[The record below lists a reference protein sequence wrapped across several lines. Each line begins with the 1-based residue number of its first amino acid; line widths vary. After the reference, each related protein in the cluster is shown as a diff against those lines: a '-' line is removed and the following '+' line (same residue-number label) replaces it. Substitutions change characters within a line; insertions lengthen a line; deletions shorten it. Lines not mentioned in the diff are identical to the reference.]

1 MAMLQPISYAF
12 EKGLTIKGFYEDG
25 KLCYEGRSP
34 SNHIWWDICDYA
46 ECRKEE
52 THDDDYPRRRKK
64 KSTQQILKE
73 RYKAGDSK
81 VDLLREL
88 SRKFDYYVLYLRSK
102 KQKIPPSP
110 PCKETKS
117 KEDHDQN
124 PKPPLIPYYQKVFP

>member
-25 KLCYEGRSP
+25 KPCYEGRSP
-34 SNHIWWDICDYA
+34 SNHIWWDICDYV

-52 THDDDYPRRRKK
+52 THDDDYSRRRKK

-73 RYKAGDSK
+73 RYEAGELE

-88 SRKFDYYVLYLRSK
+88 SRKFDYYVLYPR
-102 KQKIPPSP
+102 
-110 PCKETKS
+110 TRN
-117 KEDHDQN
+117 QN
-124 PKPPLIPYYQKVFP
+124 P

>member
-1 MAMLQPISYAF
+1 MSYVC
-12 EKGLTIKGFYEDG
+12 EDGLKINVFHEDG
-25 KLCYEGRSP
+25 KPCYEGKSP
-34 SNHIWWDICDYA
+34 SSHIWWDICDYA

-52 THDDDYPRRRKK
+52 TLKEDHSRRRKK

-73 RYKAGDSK
+73 RYEVGDPK
-81 VDLLREL
+81 VNLLGEPFT
-88 SRKFDYYVLYLRSK
+88 KFDYSVLYPRSR

-124 PKPPLIPYYQKVFP
+124 PKPPLIPYYQKVLP